1 MGDKGMLKK
10 SWILAAVVAV
20 IMLPAAIGTCCLWF
34 GMDEYTLLWLPVLPL
49 LMAPVVFLR
58 ILFIPYALCLL
69 SACCVVLQAVDAL
82 LERRLR
88 WHLPVT
94 IVLTMISCTGL
105 VSLEVFFPA
114 MMGI

>member
-1 MGDKGMLKK
+1 MLKN
-10 SWILAAVVAV
+10 SWIVAVVVAV

-34 GMDEYTLLWLPVLPL
+34 GMDEYTLLWLPGFPL
-49 LMAPVVFLR
+49 LMSPVVFLR
-58 ILFIPYALCLL
+58 IFFIPYALCLV
-69 SACCVVLQAVDAL
+69 SVCCVVLQAVNAF
-82 LERRLR
+82 LEKRLR

-94 IVLTMISCTGL
+94 LVLTAISCMGL